1 MKQTKNAGSARVPL
15 SDPQVADLRAF
26 AAIHETG
33 SFSRAAIKLG
43 ITQPT
48 VSIRLRNLEEYL
60 GFKLIDRQQGSALTP
75 MGEPV
80 LSQVKRVLAQLD
92 AFADTARGLDDLRM
106 GLLRIG
112 FSTPPQ
118 AMALIGAFRQ
128 RIPGVELSL
137 VQSDTW
143 TLIDQLKHNKIDIA
157 IITMAAPPSGQYNSV
172 LVEHQTLAAM
182 VPAGHDLDGS
192 NPVSWKRLLEE
203 PLLLRRAPSL
213 TLTQIEREAAKHGL
227 SLDPFLEL
235 PSREA
240 IKEAV
245 AAGMGIGLA
254 FASEIGNDVRIAKVE
269 IANAET
275 VNAVYVVGR
284 AELTDLPAIAAFLD
298 CAGQYA
304 HSVGDRR

>member
-1 MKQTKNAGSARVPL
+1 MKQTKDAEPIGVPPT
-15 SDPQVADLRAF
+15 DPQVADLRAF

-75 MGEPV
+75 MGQPV
-80 LSQVKRVLAQLD
+80 LSQVKLVLAQLD

-106 GLLRIG
+106 GLLRVG

-118 AMALIGAFRQ
+118 AMALIGTFRQ
-128 RIPGVELSL
+128 QIPGVELSL
-137 VQSDTW
+137 LQSDTW
-143 TLIDQLKHNKIDIA
+143 TLIEQLKQNKIDVA
-157 IITMAAPPSGQYNSV
+157 IMTMAAPPSEQFSGV
-172 LVEHQTLAAM
+172 LVEQQTLAAM
-182 VPAGHDLDGS
+182 VPAGHDLDAGP
-192 NPVSWKRLLEE
+192 PVSWKRLLDE

-213 TLTQIEREAAKHGL
+213 TLTQIEREAARHGL

-245 AAGMGIGLA
+245 AARMGVGIA
-254 FASEIGNDVRIAKVE
+254 FASEIGHDSRISKVE

-284 AELTDLPAIAAFLD
+284 AELSGLPAIAAFLD
-298 CAGQYA
+298 CARQYA
-304 HSVGDRR
+304 GTVGN

>member
-1 MKQTKNAGSARVPL
+1 MSQMKNAEFMGIPPT
-15 SDPQVADLRAF
+15 DPQVADLRAF

-75 MGEPV
+75 MAQPV
-80 LSQVKRVLAQLD
+80 LSQVKLVLAQLD

-106 GLLRIG
+106 GLLRVG

-118 AMALIGAFRQ
+118 AMELIGRFRQ
-128 RIPGVELSL
+128 QIPGVELSL
-137 VQSDTW
+137 LQSDTW
-143 TLIDQLKHNKIDIA
+143 TLIDHLKHNKIDVA
-157 IITMAAPPSGQYNSV
+157 IMTMAAPPSDQFSGV

-182 VPAGHDLDGS
+182 VPAGHDLDGT
-192 NPVSWKRLLEE
+192 NPVSWTRILDE

-245 AAGMGIGLA
+245 AAGIGIGLA
-254 FASEIGNDVRIAKVE
+254 FASEIGRDVRIAKVE
-269 IANAET
+269 IAGAET

-284 AELTDLPAIAAFLD
+284 AELISLPAIAAFLD
-298 CAGQYA
+298 CARQYA
-304 HSVGDRR
+304 GR